1 MVRHFIETNTITPKN
16 NSSKT
21 PHLRGFFIFD
31 TMRNTVALI
40 ISLILLVGCSF
51 NPDPIRS
58 AFKEDDFLRSI
69 VKDKDNYEIQILYT
83 EVSKNNL
90 GQTEFSDFKF
100 QLNDEKYF
108 YPASTIKLPI
118 AVMALSKINELRAKG
133 STISPKSKIKLS
145 LINNN
150 QEIILKDSITS
161 FQNLIAD
168 VFLVS
173 DNSASNVLIDFI
185 GYNYFNSSM
194 SNLGFENTYLNHKF
208 NPDPFVDSTWVIST
222 LDNEII
228 SSNANQITVL
238 ATSNIFNLKKGEK
251 RFIDGEIKNESLDF
265 SSKNRSSLTDMHNI
279 IKNLIYPEISFSK
292 FNLNVEDYD
301 FLRYWMSRFT
311 YEDLGAKYIG
321 DAKFFNSY
329 NKFFI
334 HGTDTI
340 LNNTDI
346 RVYNKI
352 GQAYGTSTD
361 SGYIKNYKEDVE
373 FFLTATIYTNKN
385 KIINDN
391 IYEYG
396 ETAIPF
402 LSRLSKALY
411 KNLLD

>member
-1 MVRHFIETNTITPKN
+1 MT
-16 NSSKT
+16 
-21 PHLRGFFIFD
+21 L
-31 TMRNTVALI
+31 LI
-40 ISLILLVGCSF
+40 SIGCSF
-51 NPDPIRS
+51 SSDPIKS
-58 AFKEDDFLRSI
+58 AFKEDKFLRKI
-69 VKDKDNYEIQILYT
+69 IKDKDNYEIQILYT
-83 EVSKNNL
+83 EVSKNKL
-90 GQTEFSDFKF
+90 GQTEFSNFQF

-118 AVMALSKINELRAKG
+118 AVMSLSKINELRAEG
-133 STISPKSKIKLS
+133 LNISIKSKIQLT
-145 LINNN
+145 LINNKK
-150 QEIILKDSITS
+150 EIIIKDSITS

-168 VFLVS
+168 VFLIS

-194 SNLGFENTYLNHKF
+194 NDSGFKNTYLNHKF
-208 NPDPFVDSTWVIST
+208 NPDPFVDSTWIINT

-228 SSNANQITVL
+228 SSNKNQTTV
-238 ATSNIFNLKKGEK
+238 TTSSNISNLKKGKK
-251 RFIDGEIKNESLDF
+251 RFLDGEIENKSLDF
-265 SSKNRSSLTDMHNI
+265 SLKNRSSLTDMHNI
-279 IKNLIYPEISFSK
+279 MKNLIYPDISSST

-321 DAKFFNSY
+321 DPKFFNSF

-334 HGTDTI
+334 YGNDTI
-340 LNNTDI
+340 LSNADV

-361 SGYIKNYKEDVE
+361 SAYIKNYKEDIE

-385 KIINDN
+385 EIINDD

-396 ETAIPF
+396 DTAIPF

>member
-1 MVRHFIETNTITPKN
+1 MT
-16 NSSKT
+16 
-21 PHLRGFFIFD
+21 
-31 TMRNTVALI
+31 
-40 ISLILLVGCSF
+40 LLLSIGCSF
-51 NPDPIRS
+51 SSDPIKS
-58 AFKEDDFLRSI
+58 AFKEDKFLRKI
-69 VKDKDNYEIQILYT
+69 IKDKDNYEIQILYT
-83 EVSKNNL
+83 EVSKNRL
-90 GQTEFSDFKF
+90 GQTEFSNFQF

-118 AVMALSKINELRAKG
+118 AVMALSKINELRAEG
-133 STISPKSKIKLS
+133 LNISIKSKIQLT
-145 LINNN
+145 LINNKK
-150 QEIILKDSITS
+150 EIIIKDSITS

-168 VFLVS
+168 VFLIS

-194 SNLGFENTYLNHKF
+194 NDSGFKNTYLNHKF
-208 NPDPFVDSTWVIST
+208 NPDPFVDSTWIINT

-228 SSNANQITVL
+228 SSNKNQTTV
-238 ATSNIFNLKKGEK
+238 TTSSNISNLKKGKK
-251 RFIDGEIKNESLDF
+251 RFLDGEIENKSLDF
-265 SSKNRSSLTDMHNI
+265 SLKNRSSLTDMHNI
-279 IKNLIYPEISFSK
+279 MKNLIYPDISSST

-321 DAKFFNSY
+321 DPKFFNSF

-334 HGTDTI
+334 YGNDTI
-340 LNNTDI
+340 LSNADV

-361 SGYIKNYKEDVE
+361 NAYIKNYKEDIE

-385 KIINDN
+385 EIINDD

-396 ETAIPF
+396 DTAIPF